1 MKLDSAEV
9 CKSPLQGM
17 EKLSELTSILL
28 TIFAFWRT
36 GDKRQLGK
44 NKNMNKANPKS
55 DLQKLEMVYVSVQYT
70 K

>member
-28 TIFAFWRT
+28 TIFASWRT

-44 NKNMNKANPKS
+44 NKNMNKS